1 MGRESMLHNIN
12 RTLQITLDDGRELT
26 GKLLVYDRH
35 MNVVLGD
42 VTESRAETKKMKEAG
57 ISPKRSLGLVLLRGE
72 HVISVTVLGG
82 GAGGGDDNGDGGAAA
97 KGRPANFEKAPRAK
111 LAGVKRAR

>member
-12 RTLQITLDDGRELT
+12 RTLQITLDDARELT

-82 GAGGGDDNGDGGAAA
+82 SENNGDADAAT
-97 KGRPANFEKAPRAK
+97 KGRPANFEKAPRVK
-111 LAGVKRAR
+111 LAGAKRAR

>member
-12 RTLQITLDDGRELT
+12 RTLRIVLIDGRELT

-42 VTESRAETKKMKEAG
+42 ATESREETKKMKEAG
-57 ISPKRSLGLVLLRGE
+57 ISPQRSLGLVLLRGV
-72 HVISVTVLGG
+72 HVISVNVLG
-82 GAGGGDDNGDGGAAA
+82 ASENNGDGEGKT
-97 KGRPANFEKAPRAK
+97 KGQPANFEKAPRAK
-111 LAGVKRAR
+111 VAGAKRKR

>member
-12 RTLQITLDDGRELT
+12 RTLQLTLDDGREMT

-42 VTESRAETKKMKEAG
+42 TTERRGETKKMKEAG
-57 ISPKRSLGLVLLRGE
+57 ISPQRSLGLVLLRGE
-72 HVISVTVLGG
+72 HIISVTVL
-82 GAGGGDDNGDGGAAA
+82 AGDDAV
-97 KGRPANFEKAPRAK
+97 RPAKLEKAPRAK
-111 LAGVKRAR
+111 TSGTKRAR

>member
-72 HVISVTVLGG
+72 HVISVTVLGSSG
-82 GAGGGDDNGDGGAAA
+82 NNGDADVAT
-97 KGRPANFEKAPRAK
+97 KGRPVNFEKAPRVK
-111 LAGVKRAR
+111 LAGAKRAR